1 MAYLVDTNV
10 FLRLVTERD
19 PDRAVVLAALG
30 KLRADQEELCY
41 TTQVLA
47 EFWTVCTR
55 PATARGGYGLSSA
68 GTQRKAK
75 LIERYCR
82 LLPDS
87 LATHQEW
94 RRLIVAHAVMGVE
107 IHDARLVATMNVH
120 GLTHLLTINK
130 NDFKRFPGITILTPD
145 EVVNLPAPPSPPTAP

>member
-10 FLRLVTERD
+10 FLRLVPKKD
-19 PDRAVVLAALG
+19 PDRKAVLDALRNLNAANEVLF
-30 KLRADQEELCY
+30 Y

-55 PATARGGYGLSSA
+55 PASARGGYGFSSEK
-68 GTQRKAK
+68 TERKAR
-75 LIERYCR
+75 LLEGYCR

-94 RRLIVAHAVMGVE
+94 RRLIVVHSVCGVE
-107 IHDARLVATMNVH
+107 VHDARLVAAMMVYGVPNI
-120 GLTHLLTINK
+120 LTFNRD
-130 NDFKRFPGITILTPD
+130 DFRRFPGIS
-145 EVVNLPAPPSPPTAP
+145 VVSPTDIK